1 VGASMVR
8 PGPVPFAGSAHDRTS
23 DVRPA
28 MGPVRCRSGS
38 PIITITGLQDAKM
51 GGSQVPPV
59 FERAREIVLS
69 TKTLISIVDD
79 DQGFRDA
86 LTSLIRS
93 LEYRVRA
100 FPSATA
106 FLTSRNVRNTSC
118 LIADIHMPAMTGVE
132 LYSRLVE
139 SGNTIPTILVTA
151 YPDDGVRA
159 RALTAGVICCL
170 DKPFNADELLACIR
184 AALGRANPGEET

>member
-1 VGASMVR
+1 MGASVIR
-8 PGPVPFAGSAHDRTS
+8 PGPVPFAGPAHDRTS

-28 MGPVRCRSGS
+28 MGPARCRSGS

-59 FERAREIVLS
+59 SERAREVVLS
-69 TKTLISIVDD
+69 TKTPISIVDD

-93 LEYRVRA
+93 LGYRVRA
-100 FPSATA
+100 FSSATA
-106 FLTSRNVRNTSC
+106 FLASRNVRNTSC
-118 LIADIHMPAMTGVE
+118 LIADIHMPAITGVE
-132 LYSRLVE
+132 LYSRLLETGHV
-139 SGNTIPTILVTA
+139 IPTILVTA
-151 YPDDGVRA
+151 FPDDDVRA
-159 RALTAGVICCL
+159 RALAAGVICYL
-170 DKPFNADELLACIR
+170 SKPFNADELLACIR

>member
-1 VGASMVR
+1 
-8 PGPVPFAGSAHDRTS
+8 
-23 DVRPA
+23 
-28 MGPVRCRSGS
+28 MGVV
-38 PIITITGLQDAKM
+38 M
-51 GGSQVPPV
+51 
-59 FERAREIVLS
+59 S

-93 LEYRVRA
+93 HGYKVRA

-106 FLTSRNVRNTSC
+106 FLASRNIRTTSC
-118 LIADIHMPAMTGVE
+118 LIADVHMPAMTGVE

-139 SGNTIPTILVTA
+139 SRNAIPTILVTA

-159 RALTAGVICCL
+159 RALTAGVICYL
-170 DKPFNADELLACIR
+170 SKPFNADELLACIR